1 MDDKEKKTAHLKF
14 KVRCREEVRWPEK
27 ARRASAGLRRG
38 VSACLECRLGGRR
51 IGYKGKRAD
60 RKGCAMLA
68 KPQVRAAVD
77 AAIAK
82 SSERTGITQDSV
94 LNEIARVAYAD
105 SRKGTQWG
113 PDGVKLIDS
122 SELSGSTD

>member
-1 MDDKEKKTAHLKF
+1 
-14 KVRCREEVRWPEK
+14 
-27 ARRASAGLRRG
+27 
-38 VSACLECRLGGRR
+38 
-51 IGYKGKRAD
+51 
-60 RKGCAMLA
+60 MLA